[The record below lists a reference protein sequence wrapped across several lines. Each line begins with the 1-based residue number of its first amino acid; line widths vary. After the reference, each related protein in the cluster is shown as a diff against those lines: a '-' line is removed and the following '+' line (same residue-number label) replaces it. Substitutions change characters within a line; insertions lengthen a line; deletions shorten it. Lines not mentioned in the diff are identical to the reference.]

1 MNPPPQLEHW
11 KNTWGLSSVDRHTES
26 QDSILEGKGRQRQEN
41 QRKSISHRRHTAQAT
56 SRMDEA
62 QVVEALARHQT
73 YTWAP
78 GRDDKEEEGHPP
90 SSKARKGS
98 KEKPAP
104 PRLHYCSSNWCSLLP
119 LPQGDHPPL
128 QGTPWFD
135 QLIGLAI
142 EYYFKRG
149 TKSASSPTNLTLRY

>member
-1 MNPPPQLEHW
+1 MGTQQCRQAHWEPRQYSRREGEAETGESKKEH
-11 KNTWGLSSVDRHTES
+11 G
-26 QDSILEGKGRQRQEN
+26 
-41 QRKSISHRRHTAQAT
+41 RHTAQAT

-128 QGTPWFD
+128 QGTRWFD

-149 TKSASSPTNLTLRY
+149 TKSASSPTNLTLQY